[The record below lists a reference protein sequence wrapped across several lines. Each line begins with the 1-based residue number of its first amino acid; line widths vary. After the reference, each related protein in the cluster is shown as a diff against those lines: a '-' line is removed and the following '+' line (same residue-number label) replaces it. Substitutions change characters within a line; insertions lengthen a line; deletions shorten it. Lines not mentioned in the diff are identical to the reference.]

1 MCVCVLYHEY
11 VFNKNNNNNHVVD
24 GGVTGEQGV
33 PSPPLPSS
41 PLP

>member
-1 MCVCVLYHEY
+1 MCVYVLYHEY
-11 VFNKNNNNNHVVD
+11 VFNNNNNNNVVD

-41 PLP
+41 LLP